1 MSYSVKLFE
10 HLPDSLALAVLSD
23 PSAFCKLVLV
33 LRSDSSR
40 FARPRG
46 ISVGSHETFLILH
59 SNFIY
64 QSEQAASS
72 LVSLADPRTFPD
84 FPAPKLVLANPEPE
98 RARTNPH
105 LEKLQEIQ
113 EQVGLHSSHD
123 LRPSIKWVPW
133 RGCSF
138 SIQSD
143 LICKDLNSLPP
154 EANPKWLLYFF
165 FFVFPFPLS
174 LVINQCS
181 VLY

>member
-84 FPAPKLVLANPEPE
+84 FPGPKLVLANPEPE
-98 RARTNPH
+98 RKRTNPH

-113 EQVGLHSSHD
+113 EQVVTLYSHD

-133 RGCSF
+133 RGCSD

-143 LICKDLNSLPP
+143 RICSKYLN
-154 EANPKWLLYFF
+154 
-165 FFVFPFPLS
+165 
-174 LVINQCS
+174 
-181 VLY
+181 